1 MYDIIFISY
10 NELNCDLNWKKLSSK
25 FVTAKRISNIKGI
38 HQAHIKAATISF
50 TKMFWV
56 VDGDAEILENFDFDY
71 KVPDYDQDQVH
82 IFHSINPVNDLV
94 YGYGAVK
101 LLPRNLTQSLDINSI
116 DMTLSISNKIKVV
129 NLISNITRFNTDSF
143 SSWRSA
149 FREAVKL
156 TLRSDSESLNRLK
169 IWLTTGIDRPY
180 GKECIEGAIAGNNFI
195 LNNRD
200 KFYLINNFQWLKD
213 QYDRLYSI

>member
-10 NELNCDLNWKKLSSK
+10 QESNCDLNWKKLSSK

-82 IFHSINPVNDLV
+82 IFNSINPVNDLV

-101 LLPRNLTQSLDINSI
+101 LLPRNLTQFLDINSI

-156 TLRSDSESLNRLK
+156 TLNQDIESKERLHS
-169 IWLTTGIDRPY
+169 WLTKGKDKLY
-180 GKECIEGAIAGNNFI
+180 GLDCIAGAQAGHEFI
-195 LNNRD
+195 T
-200 KFYLINNFQWLKD
+200 KFPDSMYLINDFDWLRE
-213 QYDRLYSI
+213 QYKK